1 MARSRIQ
8 QRSLV
13 AALFVQ
19 LYAGDCIAVPS
30 TGPELNVCEYSLE
43 DLYVVD
49 VNATLKLFPAGY
61 RSCANTSDSNA
72 ELCGI
77 CSCREKKLGA
87 IAGLSVAGVVCV
99 GSGDVTTC
107 AGEGQEFC
115 GRNDSIDSAAN
126 ATSILQ
132 GSSSFNEDTSPGT
145 SSLQGSSSANEDAG
159 VGDVAMAGSTV
170 DPEDIGDPSAGSS
183 SASSATS
190 TSSFI
195 FEPATVLPSGIGT
208 SLAMDSTASVETM
221 SPDIDTS
228 IPAFVPESINTNV
241 EADTGSTDVNT
252 DTDNLANAS
261 GSTVPD
267 FDNSYGTSTDSSS
280 TGNTSQSAA
289 FNSNRIIGASSSL
302 GISTDASGSTLE
314 PIDSSIRFDSL
325 AKKESALDKE
335 NVDSNGVGKVKP
347 SPTSA
352 AAPPT
357 NRDVIRPQENG
368 STLGTN
374 NGSSSSSSWSGER
387 LTVLLSTICGIAVV
401 AAIAAFVAV
410 RRHRS
415 QSKKELTTPIDD
427 DYNDENFD
435 TVTPIIPGNRG
446 ARNVRRGPRLGDAFE
461 NSPMSSIVVLG
472 PDDDFVPPPR
482 RTTKRHYRSYPRN
495 TVLDTYARSGSTKAS
510 KDVFTQ
516 DDRPSTV
523 SVDTIN
529 DLSHQHHV
537 SRGPPTTGLPVRA
550 PYEIFD
556 TSNTRERFSSGMSSQ
571 FDSRTSGQ
579 EYESDLSFNSF
590 QMASETSSGAEFD
603 SITSTNCNDRQTASD
618 LESGESIATSYLS
631 STESVQYNGRD
642 TEASE
647 RTNGSEMNSDL
658 SRVAISFDLSATKS
672 RIS

>member
-1 MARSRIQ
+1 MALSRIQ

-13 AALFVQ
+13 AAMFVQ
-19 LYAGDCIAVPS
+19 LYTGDCTAIPS
-30 TGPELNVCEYSLE
+30 AGPELNVCEYSLE

-49 VNATLKLFPAGY
+49 VNATLTLFPAGY
-61 RSCANTSDSNA
+61 LSCANTSDSNA

-77 CSCREKKLGA
+77 CFCREKKVGA
-87 IAGLSVAGVVCV
+87 IAGLTVAGVVCV

-107 AGEGQEFC
+107 TGEGQEFC

-132 GSSSFNEDTSPGT
+132 GSFSFNEDTSPGT
-145 SSLQGSSSANEDAG
+145 SSLRDSSSSNEDAG
-159 VGDVAMAGSTV
+159 VGDVAIAGSTV
-170 DPEDIGDPSAGSS
+170 DPEDIGDTSAGSS

-190 TSSFI
+190 TQSFI
-195 FEPATVLPSGIGT
+195 FEPATVLPSGIDT
-208 SLAMDSTASVETM
+208 SSATDSTASVETM

-228 IPAFVPESINTNV
+228 IPVFVPESINTIIK
-241 EADTGSTDVNT
+241 ADTGSTDVNA
-252 DTDNLANAS
+252 DTENLANAS
-261 GSTVPD
+261 GSTVPGI
-267 FDNSYGTSTDSSS
+267 DNSYGTSTDSSS
-280 TGNTSQSAA
+280 TGGTSQSAA

-302 GISTDASGSTLE
+302 GISTDASGSTFE
-314 PIDSSIRFDSL
+314 SIDSSIRFDSL
-325 AKKESALDKE
+325 AKKESAVDEE
-335 NVDSNGVGKVKP
+335 NVDSNTVGKVKP

-357 NRDVIRPQENG
+357 NQAVIRPQENG

-410 RRHRS
+410 RRHRFKS
-415 QSKKELTTPIDD
+415 NKELTTPIDH
-427 DYNDENFD
+427 DYTDENFD
-435 TVTPIIPGNRG
+435 TVTPIIPGNCG
-446 ARNVRRGPRLGDAFE
+446 ARNVSRGPRLGDAFE
-461 NSPMSSIVVLG
+461 NSPMASIVVLG

-495 TVLDTYARSGSTKAS
+495 TVLDTYARSGSTKS
-510 KDVFTQ
+510 TKDVFTQ
-516 DDRPSTV
+516 DKRPSTV
-523 SVDTIN
+523 SIDTIN

-537 SRGPPTTGLPVRA
+537 SHGPPTTGLPVRA

-590 QMASETSSGAEFD
+590 QMASETSSGTEFD

-618 LESGESIATSYLS
+618 LESGDSIATSCLS

-647 RTNGSEMNSDL
+647 RTNGSEMDSDL